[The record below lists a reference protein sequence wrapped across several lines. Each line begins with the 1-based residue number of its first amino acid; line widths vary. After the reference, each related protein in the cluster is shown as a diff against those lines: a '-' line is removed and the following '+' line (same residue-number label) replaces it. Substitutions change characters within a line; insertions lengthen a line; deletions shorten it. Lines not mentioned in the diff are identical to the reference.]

1 MQEGIRFAAIDVGS
15 NAMRL
20 FFCRVLENGDGPTF
34 IKESMIRMPLRL
46 GHDAFTEN
54 IISDETCNKFVSTMH
69 GFGSLIQAYDPISF
83 KACATEAMRQA
94 TNGLDLVKRVK
105 EETGINL
112 NIITGKEEA
121 DIIISTHIDRYVQT
135 DQHCLYVDVGG
146 GSTELT
152 VINDGNII
160 TSKSFK
166 IGTVRMLNSVINKNI
181 WVEYENWIKANIK
194 DCNNISTIASGGN
207 ANKILKL
214 SGKKIAEPIS
224 ISLFEDIY
232 KELRKHSFEERVSI
246 LNLNPDRADVIIPA
260 AEIYLRSMK
269 YSNSKQVIIPR
280 IGLADGI
287 IRKIDSNKY
296 YGDILS
302 K

>member
-1 MQEGIRFAAIDVGS
+1 MQEGLRFAAIDVGS

-94 TNGLDLVKRVK
+94 TNGLDLVKKVK

-152 VINDGNII
+152 LIKNKK
-160 TSKSFK
+160 TLFSKSFS
-166 IGTVRMLNSVINKNI
+166 IGSVRLLEEQVKADDWSMMK
-181 WVEYENWIKANIK
+181 EWIVDKT
-194 DCNNISTIASGGN
+194 STITNIQSIGSGGN
-207 ANKILKL
+207 INKILTLLEK
-214 SGKKIAEPIS
+214 SKGKSVTIQEIKSIIKKIKPFSFHDRIVK
-224 ISLFEDIY
+224 LG
-232 KELRKHSFEERVSI
+232 LR
-246 LNLNPDRADVIIPA
+246 PDRADVIVHA
-260 AEIYLRSMK
+260 GKIYSKCMK
-269 YSNSKQVIIPR
+269 WSGANNMIVPQV
-280 IGLADGI
+280 GLADGMVSQLYDDF
-287 IRKIDSNKY
+287 K
-296 YGDILS
+296 
-302 K
+302 

>member
-1 MQEGIRFAAIDVGS
+1 MQEGLRFAAIDVGS

-54 IISDETCNKFVSTMH
+54 IISDETCNKFVNTMH
-69 GFGSLIQAYDPISF
+69 GFGSLIQAYGPIRF

-152 VINDGNII
+152 LIKNKK
-160 TSKSFK
+160 TLFSKSFS
-166 IGTVRMLNSVINKNI
+166 IGSVRLLEEQVTADDWSMMK
-181 WVEYENWIKANIK
+181 EWIVDK
-194 DCNNISTIASGGN
+194 ISTITNIQSIGSGGN
-207 ANKILKL
+207 INKILTLLEK
-214 SGKKIAEPIS
+214 SKGKSVTVQEIKSIIKKIKPFSFHDRIVK
-224 ISLFEDIY
+224 LG
-232 KELRKHSFEERVSI
+232 LR
-246 LNLNPDRADVIIPA
+246 PDRADVIVHA
-260 AEIYLRSMK
+260 GKIYSKCMK
-269 YSNSKQVIIPR
+269 WSGANNMIVPQV
-280 IGLADGI
+280 GLADGMVSQLYDDF
-287 IRKIDSNKY
+287 K
-296 YGDILS
+296 
-302 K
+302 

>member
-1 MQEGIRFAAIDVGS
+1 MQEGLRFAAIDVGS

-54 IISDETCNKFVSTMH
+54 IISDETCNKFVHTMH

-94 TNGLDLVKRVK
+94 TNGLDLVKKVK

-152 VINDGNII
+152 LIKNKK
-160 TSKSFK
+160 TLFSKSFS
-166 IGTVRMLNSVINKNI
+166 IGSVRLLEEQVTADDWSMMK
-181 WVEYENWIKANIK
+181 EWIVDKT
-194 DCNNISTIASGGN
+194 STITNIQSIGSGGN
-207 ANKILKL
+207 INKILTLLEK
-214 SGKKIAEPIS
+214 SKGKSVTVQEIKSIIKKIKPFS
-224 ISLFEDIY
+224 IHDRIVKLG
-232 KELRKHSFEERVSI
+232 LR
-246 LNLNPDRADVIIPA
+246 PDRADVIVHA
-260 AEIYLRSMK
+260 GKIYSKCMK
-269 YSNSKQVIIPR
+269 WSGANNMIVPQV
-280 IGLADGI
+280 GLADGMI
-287 IRKIDSNKY
+287 SQLYDDFK
-296 YGDILS
+296 
-302 K
+302 

>member
-1 MQEGIRFAAIDVGS
+1 MQEGLRFAAIDVGS

-54 IISDETCNKFVSTMH
+54 IISDETCNKFVNTMH
-69 GFGSLIQAYDPISF
+69 GFGSLIQAYDPIRF

-152 VINDGNII
+152 II
-160 TSKSFK
+160 KNKKTLFSKSFS
-166 IGTVRMLNSVINKNI
+166 IGSVRLLEEQVTADDWSMMK
-181 WVEYENWIKANIK
+181 EWIVDKT
-194 DCNNISTIASGGN
+194 STITNIQSIGSGGN
-207 ANKILKL
+207 INKILTLLEKSKGKSVTL
-214 SGKKIAEPIS
+214 QEIKSIIKKIKPFSFHDRIVK
-224 ISLFEDIY
+224 LG
-232 KELRKHSFEERVSI
+232 LR
-246 LNLNPDRADVIIPA
+246 PDRADVIVHA
-260 AEIYLRSMK
+260 GKIYSKCMK
-269 YSNSKQVIIPR
+269 WSGANNMIVPQV
-280 IGLADGI
+280 GLADGMVSQLYDDF
-287 IRKIDSNKY
+287 K
-296 YGDILS
+296 
-302 K
+302 

>member
-1 MQEGIRFAAIDVGS
+1 MQEGLRFAAIDVGS

-54 IISDETCNKFVSTMH
+54 IISDETCDKFVNTMH
-69 GFGSLIQAYDPISF
+69 GFSSLIQAYDPISF

-94 TNGLDLVKRVK
+94 TNGLDLVNRVK

-152 VINDGNII
+152 II
-160 TSKSFK
+160 KNKKTLFSKSFS
-166 IGTVRMLNSVINKNI
+166 IGSVRLLEEQVTADDWSMMK
-181 WVEYENWIKANIK
+181 EWIVDKT
-194 DCNNISTIASGGN
+194 STITNIQSIGSGGN
-207 ANKILKL
+207 INKILTLLEKSKGKSVTVQEIKSIINKIKPFSFHDRIVKL
-214 SGKKIAEPIS
+214 G
-224 ISLFEDIY
+224 
-232 KELRKHSFEERVSI
+232 LR
-246 LNLNPDRADVIIPA
+246 PDRADVIVHA
-260 AEIYLRSMK
+260 GKIYSKCMK
-269 YSNSKQVIIPR
+269 WSGAINMIVPQV
-280 IGLADGI
+280 GLADGI
-287 IRKIDSNKY
+287 ISQLYDDFK
-296 YGDILS
+296 
-302 K
+302 

>member
-1 MQEGIRFAAIDVGS
+1 MQEGLRFAAIDVGS

-94 TNGLDLVKRVK
+94 TNGLDLVKKVK

-152 VINDGNII
+152 LIKNKK
-160 TSKSFK
+160 TLFSKSFS
-166 IGTVRMLNSVINKNI
+166 IGSVRLLEEQVTADDWSMMK
-181 WVEYENWIKANIK
+181 EWIVDKT
-194 DCNNISTIASGGN
+194 STITNIQSIGSGGN
-207 ANKILKL
+207 INKILTLLEK
-214 SGKKIAEPIS
+214 SKGKSVSIKEIKNIIKKIKPFSFHDRIVK
-224 ISLFEDIY
+224 LG
-232 KELRKHSFEERVSI
+232 LR
-246 LNLNPDRADVIIPA
+246 PDRADVIVHA
-260 AEIYLRSMK
+260 GKIYSKCMK
-269 YSNSKQVIIPR
+269 WSGANNMIVPQV
-280 IGLADGI
+280 GLADGMVSQLYDDF
-287 IRKIDSNKY
+287 K
-296 YGDILS
+296 
-302 K
+302 

>member
-1 MQEGIRFAAIDVGS
+1 MQEGLRFAAIDVGS

-54 IISDETCNKFVSTMH
+54 IISDETCDKFVNTMH
-69 GFGSLIQAYDPISF
+69 GFSSLIQAYDPISF

-94 TNGLDLVKRVK
+94 TNGLDLVNRVK
-105 EETGINL
+105 EDTSINL

-152 VINDGNII
+152 LIKNKK
-160 TSKSFK
+160 TLFSKSFS
-166 IGTVRMLNSVINKNI
+166 IGSVRLLEEQVTADDWSMMK
-181 WVEYENWIKANIK
+181 EWIVDKT
-194 DCNNISTIASGGN
+194 STITNIQSIGSGGN
-207 ANKILKL
+207 INKILTLLEKSKGKSVSVQEIKSIINKIKPFSFHDRIVKL
-214 SGKKIAEPIS
+214 G
-224 ISLFEDIY
+224 
-232 KELRKHSFEERVSI
+232 LR
-246 LNLNPDRADVIIPA
+246 PDRADVIVHA
-260 AEIYLRSMK
+260 GKIY
-269 YSNSKQVIIPR
+269 SKCMIWSGAINMIVPQV
-280 IGLADGI
+280 GLADGI
-287 IRKIDSNKY
+287 ISQLYDDFK
-296 YGDILS
+296 
-302 K
+302 

>member
-1 MQEGIRFAAIDVGS
+1 MQEGLRFAAIDVGS

-54 IISDETCNKFVSTMH
+54 IISDETCNKFVNTMH
-69 GFGSLIQAYDPISF
+69 GFGSLIQAYDPIRF

-152 VINDGNII
+152 II
-160 TSKSFK
+160 KNKKTLFSKSFS
-166 IGTVRMLNSVINKNI
+166 IGSVRLLEEQVTADDWSMMK
-181 WVEYENWIKANIK
+181 EWIVDKT
-194 DCNNISTIASGGN
+194 STITNIQSIGSGGN
-207 ANKILKL
+207 INKILTLLEK
-214 SGKKIAEPIS
+214 SKGKSVTVQEIKSIIKKIKPFSFHDRIVK
-224 ISLFEDIY
+224 LG
-232 KELRKHSFEERVSI
+232 LR
-246 LNLNPDRADVIIPA
+246 PDRADVIVHA
-260 AEIYLRSMK
+260 GKIYSKCMK
-269 YSNSKQVIIPR
+269 WSGANNMIVPQV
-280 IGLADGI
+280 GLADGMVSQLYDDF
-287 IRKIDSNKY
+287 K
-296 YGDILS
+296 
-302 K
+302 